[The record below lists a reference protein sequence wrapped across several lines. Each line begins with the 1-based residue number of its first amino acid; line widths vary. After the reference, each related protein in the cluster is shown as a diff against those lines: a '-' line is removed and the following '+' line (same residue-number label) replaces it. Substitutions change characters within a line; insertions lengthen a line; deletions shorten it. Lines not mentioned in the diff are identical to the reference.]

1 VRRFPRAPGA
11 NGVFRGDRL
20 ATGFGFFLLL
30 PKAWRAIA
38 SNLDGY
44 MATARADVKLWL
56 CKGAEVGTIASGF
69 SEGTNDAL
77 MFCSG

>member
-1 VRRFPRAPGA
+1 VQPEGTHAFVRRFPRAPGA

-38 SNLDGY
+38 SDLDGY
-44 MATARADVKLWL
+44 MATGPAHVKLDARE
-56 CKGAEVGTIASGF
+56 GAEAK
-69 SEGTNDAL
+69 
-77 MFCSG
+77 